1 MRTAFYIRYGFF
13 AGSTTS
19 VIAKKSHG
27 LHKINARLL
36 LENCLVFSPFN
47 IYRYSQLIGIIKTVA
62 LLDWPFRTL
71 IHPVL

>member
-36 LENCLVFSPFN
+36 LENCLVVFSVQYLL
-47 IYRYSQLIGIIKTVA
+47 IQCILIGIIKTVTQR
-62 LLDWPFRTL
+62 F
-71 IHPVL
+71 